1 METVIGTIIA
11 SVIVGGI
18 IGGIARM
25 LLPGAQRVGAFFT
38 ILAGIVAAYAGQW
51 IAEQLGWHAD
61 TFIDWPK
68 VGVQVVLAMIVV
80 GVIGGVGSSRQY

>member
-38 ILAGIVAAYAGQW
+38 ILAGIVAAYAGVW
-51 IAEQLGWHAD
+51 IADQLGWHSDA
-61 TFIDWPK
+61 FIDWPK
-68 VGVQVVLAMIVV
+68 LGVQVVLAMLVV
-80 GVIGGVGSSRQY
+80 GVVGGVGNNRT